1 MLVVEELGK
10 TFGGLTALFGIDF
23 EVEKGSITGII
34 GPNGAGKTTMFNLIS
49 GTFLPTSG
57 RIRFN
62 GIDIT
67 SLRSDKV
74 CRLGIS
80 RTYQNAKPFEALS
93 VLQNV
98 LISVLQNVLIGI
110 FYGRKDKPDLK
121 RARSEAMDILR
132 FLDLE
137 GDAETLADQLSP
149 LNKKRL
155 ELARALGTQPE
166 LLLLDEVAAGLI
178 PAETAQ
184 MMEIIQQIRSRGITI
199 LMIEHIM
206 KAVMDLSDRVIVLN
220 YGIKIAE
227 GKPQE
232 VSSNPKVIEAYL
244 GEKEEEEQVESL

>member
-23 EVEKGSITGII
+23 EIEKGSITGII
-34 GPNGAGKTTMFNLIS
+34 GPNGAGKTTMFNLVS
-49 GTFLPTSG
+49 GTFLPTAG
-57 RIRFN
+57 TIRFKGRN
-62 GIDIT
+62 IT
-67 SLRSDKV
+67 KMRSDKV

-98 LISVLQNVLIGI
+98 LIGI
-110 FYGRKDKPDLK
+110 FYGRKDKPDIK
-121 RARSEAMDILR
+121 TAKSECMEILR

-137 GDAETLADQLSP
+137 SEAQAPADQLSP

-166 LLLLDEVAAGLI
+166 LLLLDEIAAGLI
-178 PAETAQ
+178 PAETLK
-184 MMEIIQQIRSRGITI
+184 MMETIQQIRARGITI

-206 KAVMDLSDRVIVLN
+206 KAVMDLSDQVIVLN
-220 YGIKIAE
+220 YGVKIAE

-232 VSSNPKVIEAYL
+232 VSSDPKVIEAYL
-244 GEKEEEEQVESL
+244 GEKEEVLKEEA

>member
-1 MLVVEELGK
+1 MLVVKELGK

-23 EVEKGSITGII
+23 EIEKGSITGII
-34 GPNGAGKTTMFNLIS
+34 GPNGAGKTTTFNLIS

-57 RIRFN
+57 SIRFKDW
-62 GIDIT
+62 DIT
-67 SLRSDKV
+67 ELRSDKV

-80 RTYQNAKPFEALS
+80 RTYQNARSFEALS

-98 LISVLQNVLIGI
+98 LVGI
-110 FYGRKDKPDLK
+110 FYGRKDRPDIK
-121 RARSEAMDILR
+121 RAGSEAMDILR

-137 GDAETLADQLSP
+137 RHAKVPADQLSP

-166 LLLLDEVAAGLI
+166 LLLLDEIAAGLI
-178 PAETAQ
+178 PSETIQ
-184 MMEIIQQIRSRGITI
+184 MMETIQQIRSRGITI

-220 YGIKIAE
+220 YGVKIAE
-227 GKPQE
+227 GKPRE
-232 VSSNPKVIEAYL
+232 VSANPKVIEAYL
-244 GEKEEEEQVESL
+244 GAKQEDESE

>member
-23 EVEKGSITGII
+23 EVEKDSITGII

-49 GTFLPTSG
+49 GTYLPTSG
-57 RIRFN
+57 NIRFK
-62 GIDIT
+62 GRDIT
-67 SLRSDKV
+67 KMRSDKV

-98 LISVLQNVLIGI
+98 LISI
-110 FYGRKDKPDLK
+110 FYGRKDKADVK
-121 RARSEAMDILR
+121 EARSEAMDILR

-137 GDAETLADQLSP
+137 GDAEVLAEQLSP

-166 LLLLDEVAAGLI
+166 LLLLDEIAAGLI
-178 PAETAQ
+178 PAETLQ
-184 MMEIIQQIRSRGITI
+184 MMETIQQIRSRGITI

-206 KAVMDLSDRVIVLN
+206 KAVMDLSDQVIVLN
-220 YGIKIAE
+220 YGVKIAE
-227 GKPQE
+227 GKPRE

-244 GEKEEEEQVESL
+244 GEKEEKEKEESQ

>member
-23 EVEKGSITGII
+23 EVEKDSITGII

-57 RIRFN
+57 IIRFK
-62 GIDIT
+62 GRDIT
-67 SLRSDKV
+67 QMRSDKV
-74 CRLGIS
+74 CRMGIS

-98 LISVLQNVLIGI
+98 LIGI
-110 FYGRKDKPDLK
+110 FYGRKDKPHIK

-137 GDAETLADQLSP
+137 SDAEALADQLSP

-166 LLLLDEVAAGLI
+166 LLLLDEIAAGLI
-178 PAETAQ
+178 PAETLQ

-206 KAVMDLSDRVIVLN
+206 KAVMDLSDQVIVLN
-220 YGIKIAE
+220 YGVKIAE

-244 GEKEEEEQVESL
+244 GEKEEEEKAESQ

>member
-57 RIRFN
+57 IIRFK
-62 GIDIT
+62 GRDIT
-67 SLRSDKV
+67 QMRSDKV
-74 CRLGIS
+74 CRMGIS

-98 LISVLQNVLIGI
+98 LIGI
-110 FYGRKDKPDLK
+110 FYGRKDKPHIK

-137 GDAETLADQLSP
+137 GDAEALADQLSP

-166 LLLLDEVAAGLI
+166 LLLLDEIAAGLI
-178 PAETAQ
+178 PAETLQ

-206 KAVMDLSDRVIVLN
+206 KAVMDLSDQIIVLN
-220 YGIKIAE
+220 YGVKIAE

-244 GEKEEEEQVESL
+244 GEKEEEEKEESQ

>member
-57 RIRFN
+57 SIRFK
-62 GIDIT
+62 GRDIT
-67 SLRSDKV
+67 KIRSNKV
-74 CRLGIS
+74 CRMGIA
-80 RTYQNAKPFEALS
+80 RTYQNARPFEAL
-93 VLQNV
+93 
-98 LISVLQNVLIGI
+98 SVLQNVLIGI
-110 FYGRKDKPDLK
+110 FYGRKD
-121 RARSEAMDILR
+121 RADIKKAGSEAMDILR

-137 GDAETLADQLSP
+137 HHAEVPTDQLSP

-166 LLLLDEVAAGLI
+166 LLLLDEIAAGLI
-178 PAETAQ
+178 PSETLQ
-184 MMEIIQQIRSRGITI
+184 MMEIIRQIRSRGITI

-220 YGIKIAE
+220 YGVKIAE

-244 GEKEEEEQVESL
+244 GKKEE

>member
-62 GIDIT
+62 DSDIT
-67 SLRSDKV
+67 RLRSDKV
-74 CRLGIS
+74 CRMGIS

-98 LISVLQNVLIGI
+98 LIGI
-110 FYGRKDKPDLK
+110 FYGRKDKPGIK

-137 GDAETLADQLSP
+137 GDADALADQLSP
-149 LNKKRL
+149 LSKKRL

-166 LLLLDEVAAGLI
+166 LLLLDEIAAGLI
-178 PAETAQ
+178 PAETLQ
-184 MMEIIQQIRSRGITI
+184 MMEIIQEIRSRGITI

-220 YGIKIAE
+220 YGVKIAE
-227 GKPQE
+227 GKPRE

-244 GEKEEEEQVESL
+244 GEKEE

>member
-1 MLVVEELGK
+1 MLVVQELSK
-10 TFGGLTALFGIDF
+10 TFGGLTALSGIDF
-23 EVEKGSITGII
+23 QVEQGSITGII

-57 RIRFN
+57 SIRFKDR
-62 GIDIT
+62 DIT
-67 SLRSDKV
+67 RMKSDKV
-74 CRLGIS
+74 CRIGIS
-80 RTYQNAKPFEALS
+80 RTYQNARPFEAL
-93 VLQNV
+93 
-98 LISVLQNVLIGI
+98 SVLQNVLIGI
-110 FYGRKDKPDLK
+110 FYGRKDRQNIK
-121 RARSEAMDILR
+121 RAKSEAMDILG

-137 GDAETLADQLSP
+137 RHAQVLADQLSP

-166 LLLLDEVAAGLI
+166 LLLLDEIAAGLI
-178 PAETAQ
+178 PSETLQ
-184 MMEIIQQIRSRGITI
+184 MMEIIKQIRSRGITI

-220 YGIKIAE
+220 YGVKIAE

-244 GEKEEEEQVESL
+244 GEEVEEKGEETP

>member
-23 EVEKGSITGII
+23 EVEKDSITGII

-49 GTFLPTSG
+49 GTYLPTSG
-57 RIRFN
+57 NIRFK
-62 GIDIT
+62 GRDIT
-67 SLRSDKV
+67 KMRSDKV

-98 LISVLQNVLIGI
+98 LISI
-110 FYGRKDKPDLK
+110 FYGRKDKADVK
-121 RARSEAMDILR
+121 EARSEAMDILR

-137 GDAETLADQLSP
+137 GDAEVLAEQLSP

-166 LLLLDEVAAGLI
+166 LLLLDEIAAGLI
-178 PAETAQ
+178 PAETLQ
-184 MMEIIQQIRSRGITI
+184 MMETIQQIRSRGITI

-206 KAVMDLSDRVIVLN
+206 KAVMDLSDQVIVLN
-220 YGIKIAE
+220 YGVKIAE
-227 GKPQE
+227 GKPRE

-244 GEKEEEEQVESL
+244 GEKEE

>member
-23 EVEKGSITGII
+23 EVEKDSITGII

-49 GTFLPTSG
+49 GAFLPTAG
-57 RIRFN
+57 IIRFKSR
-62 GIDIT
+62 DIT
-67 SLRSDKV
+67 KMRSDKI

-98 LISVLQNVLIGI
+98 LIGI
-110 FYGRKDKPDLK
+110 FYGRKDKPDIK
-121 RARSEAMDILR
+121 TARSEAMDILR
-132 FLDLE
+132 FLNLE
-137 GDAETLADQLSP
+137 SDAEALADQLSP

-166 LLLLDEVAAGLI
+166 LLLLDEIAAGLI
-178 PAETAQ
+178 PAETLQ

-206 KAVMDLSDRVIVLN
+206 KAVMDLSDQVIVLN
-220 YGIKIAE
+220 YGVKIAE

-232 VSSNPKVIEAYL
+232 VSSDPKVIEAYL
-244 GEKEEEEQVESL
+244 GEKAEGVEEEGE

>member
-1 MLVVEELGK
+1 MLVVQELGK
-10 TFGGLTALFGIDF
+10 SFGGLRALFGIDF
-23 EVEKGSITGII
+23 EVDKSSITGII
-34 GPNGAGKTTMFNLIS
+34 GPNGAGKTTLFNLIS
-49 GTFLPTSG
+49 GTFLPSTG
-57 RIRFN
+57 RILFKGR
-62 GIDIT
+62 DIT
-67 SLRSDKV
+67 RLKSDKI

-98 LISVLQNVLIGI
+98 LIGI
-110 FYGRKDKPDLK
+110 YYGRKNK
-121 RARSEAMDILR
+121 RDIKSARSEAMDIIR

-137 GDAETLADQLSP
+137 THADDLADRLSP

-155 ELARALGTQPE
+155 ELARALATEPE
-166 LLLLDEVAAGLI
+166 LLLLDEIAAGLI
-178 PAETAQ
+178 PGETFQ
-184 MMEIIQQIRSRGITI
+184 MMEIIQQISSRGITI

-220 YGIKIAE
+220 YGVKIAE

-244 GEKEEEEQVESL
+244 GEKQQEQGSQLQA

>member
-1 MLVVEELGK
+1 M
-10 TFGGLTALFGIDF
+10 FGIDF
-23 EVEKGSITGII
+23 ELEKDSITGII

-57 RIRFN
+57 IIRFKDQ
-62 GIDIT
+62 DIT
-67 SLRSDKV
+67 KMRSDKV

-98 LISVLQNVLIGI
+98 LIGI
-110 FYGRKDKPDLK
+110 FYGRKDKPDTK
-121 RARSEAMDILR
+121 TARSEAMDILR

-137 GDAETLADQLSP
+137 GDAEVLADQLSP

-166 LLLLDEVAAGLI
+166 LLLLDEIAAGLI
-178 PAETAQ
+178 PAETLQ

-206 KAVMDLSDRVIVLN
+206 KAVMDLSDQVIVLN
-220 YGIKIAE
+220 YGVKIAE

-244 GEKEEEEQVESL
+244 GEKEEEEKEESQ

>member
-98 LISVLQNVLIGI
+98 LIGI

-137 GDAETLADQLSP
+137 GDAEALADRLSP

-166 LLLLDEVAAGLI
+166 LLLLDEIAAGLI
-178 PAETAQ
+178 PAETLQ

-220 YGIKIAE
+220 YGVKIAE

-244 GEKEEEEQVESL
+244 GEKEEAEQEEGQSGA

>member
-23 EVEKGSITGII
+23 EVEKNSITGII

-57 RIRFN
+57 NIRFK
-62 GIDIT
+62 GRDIT
-67 SLRSDKV
+67 KMRSDKV

-98 LISVLQNVLIGI
+98 LIGI
-110 FYGRKDKPDLK
+110 FYGRKDKPDIK
-121 RARSEAMDILR
+121 TAKSEAMDILR
-132 FLDLE
+132 FLDLA

-166 LLLLDEVAAGLI
+166 LLMLDEIAAGLI
-178 PAETAQ
+178 PAETLK
-184 MMEIIQQIRSRGITI
+184 MMETIEQIRARGITI

-206 KAVMDLSDRVIVLN
+206 KAVMDLSDQVIVLN
-220 YGIKIAE
+220 YGVKIAE

-232 VSSNPKVIEAYL
+232 VSSDPKVIEAYL
-244 GEKEEEEQVESL
+244 GEKEEA

>member
-57 RIRFN
+57 SIRFK
-62 GIDIT
+62 GRDIT
-67 SLRSDKV
+67 EIKSNKV
-74 CRLGIS
+74 CRMGIS
-80 RTYQNAKPFEALS
+80 RTYQNARPFEAL
-93 VLQNV
+93 
-98 LISVLQNVLIGI
+98 SVLQNVLIGI
-110 FYGRKDKPDLK
+110 FYGRKDRPGIK
-121 RARSEAMDILR
+121 RAGSEAMDILR

-137 GDAETLADQLSP
+137 RHAEVPADQLSP

-166 LLLLDEVAAGLI
+166 LLLLDEIAAGLI
-178 PAETAQ
+178 PSETLQ
-184 MMEIIQQIRSRGITI
+184 MMEIIRQIRSRGTTI

-220 YGIKIAE
+220 YGVKIAE

-232 VSSNPKVIEAYL
+232 VSSNLKVIEAYL
-244 GEKEEEEQVESL
+244 GKKEE

>member
-23 EVEKGSITGII
+23 EVEKDSITGII

-57 RIRFN
+57 SIRFK
-62 GIDIT
+62 GQDIT
-67 SLRSDKV
+67 EIRSDKV
-74 CRLGIS
+74 CRMGIS

-98 LISVLQNVLIGI
+98 LIGI
-110 FYGRKDKPDLK
+110 FYGRKAKPDTK

-137 GDAETLADQLSP
+137 RHAEALADQLSP

-178 PAETAQ
+178 PAETRQ

-206 KAVMDLSDRVIVLN
+206 KAVMDLSDQVIVLN
-220 YGIKIAE
+220 YGVKIAE

-244 GEKEEEEQVESL
+244 GEKVEEQKAESQ